1 MNENLK
7 TDVADTLLISDK
19 IPDSVGTNEPRLKSN
34 KGANF
39 DIMANK
45 EIGFFLKISDL
56 TTTDNPFV
64 FFNDLQIDN
73 DGYLVLEER
82 ES

>member
-1 MNENLK
+1 MNENLNSEF
-7 TDVADTLLISDK
+7 ADSFVKSEK
-19 IPDSVGTNEPRLKSN
+19 IPNSVVTNEPPLKS
-34 KGANF
+34 KQGANA

-45 EIGFFLKISDL
+45 EEGFCLKISDL
-56 TTTDNPFV
+56 TTTNNPFV

-82 ES
+82 